1 MRNKSLIS
9 ALSASTLILMSF
21 GVPLTTVAEPYD
33 EAGMIKTGDYSY
45 RAGRPSKHERRHH
58 RKHRHPQHHRHW
70 KGNRHHWGYPAY
82 RYPRH
87 HYYYDDAL
95 GAFVL
100 GGILGYYLSE

>member
-1 MRNKSLIS
+1 
-9 ALSASTLILMSF
+9 
-21 GVPLTTVAEPYD
+21 
-33 EAGMIKTGDYSY
+33 MIKSIDYSY
-45 RAGRPSKHERRHH
+45 RTERPRKHERLRH
-58 RKHRHPQHHRHW
+58 REHRHSQHHRHW